1 MKTFKLKKLKYK
13 NIMSVGANPIEIQLD
28 AHQKTLVT
36 GKNGGG
42 KSTILEAI
50 TFALFG
56 KPFRDIKKGQLI
68 NSSNK
73 KDMLVE
79 LWMEY
84 DGHEFYIKR
93 GQKPNIFEIE
103 RDGTKLDEA
112 ASSKDFQEYFET
124 LVGMSYA
131 SFKQVAVLGT
141 AGYTPFMGLS
151 TPSRRKLV
159 EDLLEVSVLADMDK
173 LNKTQIRDIN
183 SQASVLDAQ
192 KDGIIQQIKI
202 YEENTEKQKK
212 LSGDNVSR
220 LQSMYDDLFR
230 EAKGYKETIAKLNDS
245 LLALVQEEDLSDSWM
260 SLNSTQSTRKSELSQ
275 ITKVI
280 SLYERGGS
288 CPTCFQQLEKHGNVM
303 AQVQNKHKE
312 LQSEIDAAQCHLD
325 QVRAMVDEY
334 RAVQSTMVRLK
345 NEINQNKQS
354 AISVVDKAKKVKA
367 LIDKAQSEVIDYSD
381 KIKELQEQLD
391 KIVKQKTSLVMEKY
405 HRGIITEMLKDSGVK
420 GAIIKKYIPL
430 FNKQINKYLKIMEAD
445 YSFTLDEEFS
455 ETIKSRGREE
465 FSYAS
470 FSQGEK
476 ARIDIAILFTWKDI
490 AEKVSGVKIS
500 TLILDEVFD
509 SATDSE
515 GVKAIAIILN
525 SLKDTNTFI
534 ISHRDHDPQEYG
546 QHIKMK
552 KVGRFTTMGTSYEVP
567 GGKNE
572 KS

>member
-1 MKTFKLKKLKYK
+1 MKTFKLKRVKYK
-13 NIMSVGANPIEIQLD
+13 NIMSVGQASIDIQLD
-28 AHQKTLVT
+28 KVNKTLVT

-56 KPFRDIKKGQLI
+56 KPFRDIKKGQLV
-68 NSSNK
+68 NSYNK

-84 DGHEFYIKR
+84 NGNEYYIKR
-93 GQKPNIFEIE
+93 GQKPNVFEIE
-103 RDGTKLDEA
+103 RDGTKLNEA
-112 ASSKDFQEYFET
+112 ASTRDFQEYFES
-124 LVGMSYA
+124 LIGMSYG

-141 AGYTPFMGLS
+141 AGYIPFMGLAAGA
-151 TPSRRKLV
+151 RRKLV

-173 LNKTQIRDIN
+173 LNKSQIREIN
-183 SQASVLDAQ
+183 SQTQVIDAK
-192 KDGIIQQIKI
+192 KDGVVQQIKI

-220 LQSMYDDLFR
+220 LQVMYEDLVK
-230 EAKGYKETIAKLNDS
+230 EARGYKEVIQKLNDE
-245 LLALVQEEDLSDSWM
+245 LLSFVLEEDQSDSWK
-260 SLNSTQSTRKSELSQ
+260 SLQADLIGKRNDLSQ

-303 AQVQNKHKE
+303 NQVKNKQDELKE
-312 LQSEIDAAQCHLD
+312 QIEKSNLHLEQVNTMVEEFRATQASMQRVKSEIL
-325 QVRAMVDEY
+325 
-334 RAVQSTMVRLK
+334 
-345 NEINQNKQS
+345 NNKQ
-354 AISVVDKAKKVKA
+354 AGAAVVEKAKKVKA

-381 KIKELQEQLD
+381 KIKELQEELD
-391 KIVKQKTSLVMEKY
+391 KLVKLKTDLVMEKY
-405 HRGIITEMLKDSGVK
+405 HRGIIVDMLKDSGIK
-420 GAIIKKYIPL
+420 SGIIKEYIPM
-430 FNKQINKYLKIMEAD
+430 FNEKINSYLKIMEAD
-445 YSFTLDEEFS
+445 YSFNLDEEFN

-476 ARIDIAILFTWKDI
+476 ARIDIAILFTWKSI
-490 AEKVSGVKIS
+490 AERVSGVKIS

-509 SATDSE
+509 SATDYE
-515 GVKAIAIILN
+515 GVKAIATILN
-525 SLKDTNTFI
+525 SMTDTNTFI
-534 ISHRDHDPQEYG
+534 ISHRDHDPQDYG

-552 KVGRFTTMGTSYEVP
+552 KVGRFTVMDAS
-567 GGKNE
+567 
-572 KS
+572 

>member
-1 MKTFKLKKLKYK
+1 MKTFKLTRLKYK
-13 NIMSVGANPIEIQLD
+13 NIMSVGAKPIEINLS

-68 NSSNK
+68 NMSNK
-73 KDMLVE
+73 KDLLVE

-93 GQKPNIFEIE
+93 GQKPNVFEIE
-103 RDGTKLDEA
+103 RDGTKLNES
-112 ASSKDFQEYFET
+112 ASSKDFQSYFES
-124 LVGMSYA
+124 LIGMSY
-131 SFKQVAVLGT
+131 SSYKSVVVLGT

-151 TPSRRKLV
+151 TPARRKLV

-173 LNKTQIRDIN
+173 LNKSQIRDIN

-192 KDGIIQQIKI
+192 KDGVIQQIKI
-202 YEENTEKQKK
+202 YEENTEKQNK

-220 LQSMYDDLFR
+220 LQSMYDDLVR
-230 EAKGYKETIAKLNDS
+230 EARGYKATIEKLNDS
-245 LLALVQEEDLSDSWM
+245 LLALVLEEDLSDSWDT
-260 SLNSTQSTRKSELSQ
+260 LNSKLIGRKNEQSQ
-275 ITKVI
+275 IAKVI
-280 SLYERGGS
+280 GLYDRGGS
-288 CPTCFQQLEKHGNVM
+288 CPTCFQQLERHGNVM
-303 AQVQNKHKE
+303 NQVQSKNVE
-312 LQSEIDAAQCHLD
+312 LQNDIDNAQAHLD
-325 QVRAMVDEY
+325 QVRIALDEY
-334 RAVQSTMVRLK
+334 RATQATMARIK
-345 NEINQNKQS
+345 GEINQNKQS
-354 AISVVDKAKKVKA
+354 AIGIVEKAKKVKA
-367 LIDKAQSEVIDYSD
+367 LIEKAQSEIIDYSD
-381 KIKELQEQLD
+381 KIKELQTELD

-405 HRGIITEMLKDSGVK
+405 HRGIITEMLKDSGIK

-430 FNKQINKYLKIMEAD
+430 FNKHINKYLKTMEAD
-445 YSFTLDEEFS
+445 YSFTLDEEFN

-515 GVKAIAIILN
+515 GVKAIAIILD

-534 ISHRDHDPQEYG
+534 ISHRDHDPQAYG
-546 QHIKMK
+546 QHLKMK
-552 KVGRFTTMGTSYEVP
+552 KVGRFTVMETS
-567 GGKNE
+567 
-572 KS
+572 